1 MANFALRLPNSI
13 YDDLKQVAEIEGVS
27 MNQFI
32 MSAVSERVAL
42 AKVMSSLNKNTVKM
56 VPNELIAFLDKNVS
70 NNKPLSRDEM

>member
-13 YDDLKQVAEIEGVS
+13 YDDLKQVAEAEGVS

-42 AKVMSSLNKNTVKM
+42 AKIMSKLGGNTVKM
-56 VPNELIAFLDKNVS
+56 APNDLIAFLDKNVS
-70 NNKPLSRDEM
+70 DNKPLNKDKI

>member
-27 MNQFI
+27 MNQFV

-42 AKVMSSLNKNTVKM
+42 AKVMSNFNKNTVKM
-56 VPNELIAFLDKNVS
+56 APNELIAFLDENVS
-70 NNKPLSRDEM
+70 NNKPLNKDEM

>member
-27 MNQFI
+27 MNQFV

-42 AKVMSSLNKNTVKM
+42 AKIMSNLNKNTVKM
-56 VPNELIAFLDKNVS
+56 APNELVAFLDENVS
-70 NNKPLSRDEM
+70 NNKPLSKDEM

>member
-13 YDDLKQVAEIEGVS
+13 YDDLKQIAASEGVS

-42 AKVMSSLNKNTVKM
+42 AKVTYRLNKNTTRLSTADFI
-56 VPNELIAFLDKNVS
+56 NFLEKNVK
-70 NNKPLSRDEM
+70 NNPPLDQDKL